1 MQYYEVKSRKP
12 YKGGNKVRS
21 GTAKTGIGVGKYR
34 SAFITGSASGLG
46 RAFAQRL
53 ASNGYNLILVD
64 KNYEVLKGITEELQK
79 NYSIKASAVY
89 ADLSKY
95 DDIKKIEGV
104 IGDTE
109 DLTMLVNNAGFGIK
123 DGYIHTTDID
133 RQIDMIY
140 VHNIA
145 STRFVAAAVPQMIA
159 RRHGYII
166 NVASILAF
174 FPLPGNALYCG
185 TKAYLVNF
193 TETLHL
199 ELQEMGVIVQVLCP
213 GFVHTGFHDAMGIN
227 DMSGWTKYPWMDPS
241 DVVNESLEALKK
253 GKVVFIPGAKTRRFL
268 LRIRALPRRILYRMA
283 IKQEKKAR
291 QVEVT
296 D

>member
-1 MQYYEVKSRKP
+1 MKSDSARKGSIDIER
-12 YKGGNKVRS
+12 YGR
-21 GTAKTGIGVGKYR
+21 
-34 SAFITGSASGLG
+34 AFITGSASGLG
-46 RAFAQRL
+46 KAFAQRL
-53 ASNGYNLILVD
+53 ASDGYNLILVD
-64 KNYEVLKGITEELQK
+64 KNEKLLRGLAEEIQER
-79 NYSIKASAVY
+79 YSVKAKAIY

-95 DDIKKIEGV
+95 DDIKKVEGV
-104 IGDTE
+104 IADAE

-133 RQIDMIY
+133 RQTDMIY

-159 RRHGYII
+159 RRHGHII

-199 ELQEMGVIVQVLCP
+199 ELQDKGVIVQVLCP
-213 GFVHTGFHDAMGIN
+213 GFVHTGFHDAMGID
-227 DMSGWTKYPWMDPS
+227 DMSGWSKYPWMDPN
-241 DVVNESLEALKK
+241 DVVNESLKALKK
-253 GKVVFIPGAKTRRFL
+253 GKVVFVPGAKTRRFL
-268 LRIRALPRRILYRMA
+268 LRIQALPRRVLYRMA
-283 IKQEKKAR
+283 IKQENKAR
-291 QVEVT
+291 
-296 D
+296 